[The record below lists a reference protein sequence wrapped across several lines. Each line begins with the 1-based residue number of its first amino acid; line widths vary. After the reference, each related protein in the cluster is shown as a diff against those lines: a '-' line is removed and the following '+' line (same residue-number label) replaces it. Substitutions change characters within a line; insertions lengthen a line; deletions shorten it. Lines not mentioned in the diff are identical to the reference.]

1 MICEQRRGLYKTKIK
16 KFINRLGRI
25 ILSET
30 IPLEATFAASKDP
43 VPFPSRLELAY
54 KPITEGEKWG
64 DAWDSAWF
72 ELNGTIPTAWK
83 GKKVVAQLDFNGE
96 GLVFDETGLPL
107 QGITNGSV
115 FDPGYARDIFPLYN
129 RAKGGESVHLCVEAA
144 ANGLFGIKMNPN
156 AERDCPT
163 RHGTYTG
170 QVNKIRL
177 AVFETDRYDLWND
190 SLVLYTLQGALPE
203 GDTRSERLLDGMNR
217 MVDAY
222 ADNPDN
228 VRRCRDLLK
237 PLLALPANASAVT
250 ATSIGHAHIDT
261 GWLWPVRETIRKS
274 ARTFSSQLAL
284 LDEYPDYVFGA
295 SQPAHYEMVKRHYPA
310 LYEKIRKAVADGRWE
325 PQGGMWVEADCNVI
339 SGESMVRQFLHG
351 KNFFM
356 DEFGFD
362 VKNLWIPDV
371 FGYSASLPQ
380 IMKQAGVDYF
390 LTQKL
395 SWSQFNNFPYTT
407 FMWRGIDGSSV
418 LTHFPPE
425 NTYNSGLDADQ
436 LRKAEHNFREKA
448 VLDEM
453 MVLFGVGDGGG
464 GPKAEHLERGRRQQ
478 NLEGCP
484 KVKFGRADDFFKRI
498 SAASGQL
505 PIWSG
510 ELYLE
515 LHRGT
520 LTTQARTKRGN
531 RMLEQALRVTEYLL
545 ACGAIGDY
553 PQETLD
559 KLWKVLLI
567 NQFHDIIPGSSIHM
581 VYEVTEREHQEALAT
596 CRQLQTEAAQR
607 LLSEDDQSLTLI
619 NTTSLAY
626 EHPVT
631 LPDGWLGAAGI
642 PCQQEPDGTV
652 VALPCL
658 PPQGIC
664 SLTRSSQPAK
674 ANVDNTLVLENE
686 LVRYTFAD
694 NGEIT
699 EAFDKEDER
708 AFLVGNGNVLTLY
721 EDQPNNWDAWD
732 IDIFYEDQALET
744 ATAVNHDSL
753 GKGTIR
759 QGICFELKIGS
770 STIRQKAYLA
780 SNSKRIDFQTEVD
793 WHERHRMLRVAFP
806 TAVRSDEATFD
817 IQYGYAKRSTHRNTS
832 WDMARFEVAA
842 HKYADLSTLDYG
854 VALLNDCKY
863 GHKILENTIDLNLL
877 RSPTHPDPDADQ
889 GKHVFTYSL
898 LPHSGSFMA
907 STVIAEATQL
917 NQPPLC
923 FDGYKHDTLTPPV
936 TVSGRGVALEVLK
949 KAEKT
954 DDLIIRLVEQFGKE
968 TTATLTLRDK
978 AATLVEVDLME
989 WNDIETPKPSE
1000 IAMKP
1005 FEIRTFSIRY
1015 RTS

>member
-1 MICEQRRGLYKTKIK
+1 MICEKRHDLYKTKVK
-16 KFINRLGRI
+16 KCMNRIGRSV
-25 ILSET
+25 LSAT
-30 IPLEATFAASKDP
+30 RALEATVAASKDP
-43 VPFPSRLELAY
+43 VPFSERRTLTY
-54 KPITEGEKWG
+54 HPIKEGEKWG

-72 ELNGTIPTAWK
+72 DLKGTIPSEWK

-107 QGITNGSV
+107 QGLTNGSV
-115 FDPGYARDIFPLYN
+115 FDPGYARDLFPLCSS
-129 RAKGGESVHLCVEAA
+129 AKGGESVSLCVEAA
-144 ANGLFGIKMNPN
+144 ANGLFGIKMYPN

-170 QVNKIRL
+170 QVNKIRI

-190 SLVLYTLQGALPE
+190 IFVLYTLQGSLPAD
-203 GDTRSERLLDGMNR
+203 DTRAVRLLDGLSK
-217 MVDAY
+217 MVDTY

-228 VRRCRDLLK
+228 VLRCRDLLK
-237 PLLALPANASAVT
+237 PLLDLPAHASAVT
-250 ATSIGHAHIDT
+250 ATSVGHAHIDT

-284 LDEYPDYVFGA
+284 LDAYPEYVFGA
-295 SQPAHYEMVKRHYPA
+295 SQPAHYAMMKQHYPA
-310 LYEKIRKAVADGRWE
+310 LYKKIKQAVAEGRWE
-325 PQGGMWVEADCNVI
+325 PQGGMWVEADCNII
-339 SGESMVRQFLHG
+339 SGESMVRQFLYG

-356 DEFGFD
+356 DEFGVD

-371 FGYSASLPQ
+371 FGYSASIPQ
-380 IMKQAGVDYF
+380 IMKRAGVDYF

-425 NTYNSGLDADQ
+425 NTYNSRLDADQ
-436 LRKAEHNFREKA
+436 LRKAERNFGEKA

-478 NLEGCP
+478 NIEGAP
-484 KVKFGRADDFFKRI
+484 KVRFGRADDFFARI
-498 SAASGQL
+498 SAASDQL
-505 PIWSG
+505 PSWSG

-520 LTTQARTKRGN
+520 LTTQGRTKRGN
-531 RMLEQALRVTEYLL
+531 RMLEQALRATEYLL
-545 ACGAIGDY
+545 ACHDLEHY

-567 NQFHDIIPGSSIHM
+567 NQFHDIIPGSSINM

-596 CRQLQTEAAQR
+596 CQQLQAEAARQLLAA
-607 LLSEDDQSLTLI
+607 DDQSLTLI
-619 NTTSLAY
+619 NTTNLAY
-626 EHPVT
+626 EQPVP
-631 LPDGWLGAAGI
+631 LPEGWLGAEGI
-642 PCQQEPDGTV
+642 PCQQEADGTV

-658 PPQGIC
+658 PPQAVC
-664 SLTRSSQPAK
+664 NLKKRSTAQTADTTK
-674 ANVDNTLVLENE
+674 HRVLEND
-686 LVRYTFAD
+686 LVRYTFAG

-699 EAFDKEDER
+699 EAFDKETGN
-708 AFLVGNGNVLTLY
+708 AFLAGNGNVLTLY

-732 IDIFYEDQALET
+732 IDIFYEEQALEN
-744 ATAVNHDSL
+744 ATAVGFASL
-753 GKGTIR
+753 GTGPVR
-759 QGICFELKIGS
+759 QGLRFALKIGS
-770 STIRQKAYLA
+770 STITQKAYLP
-780 SNSKRIDFQTEVD
+780 NHSKRLDFQTEVD

-806 TAVRSDEATFD
+806 TTVRSDEATFD

-832 WDMARFEVAA
+832 WDMARFEVVA

-877 RSPTHPDPDADQ
+877 RSPTTPDPDADQ
-889 GKHVFTYSL
+889 GKHSFTYSL
-898 LPHSGSFMA
+898 FPHAGSFIE
-907 STVIAEATQL
+907 SNVIAEATQC

-923 FDGYKHDTLTPPV
+923 FVGMKSENLVPPV
-936 TVSGRGVALEVLK
+936 TVSGSGVSLEVLK
-949 KAEKT
+949 KAEKR
-954 DDLIIRLVEQFGKE
+954 DDLIIRLVESFGKE
-968 TTATLTLRDK
+968 TKATLKLRDEN
-978 AATLVEVDLME
+978 ASLVEVDLME
-989 WNDIETPKPSE
+989 WNDLQTLKVPEV
-1000 IAMKP
+1000 AMKP
-1005 FEIRTFSIRY
+1005 FEIRTFAIRC
-1015 RTS
+1015 